1 MFRKSVSK
9 TSKDYNMV
17 IFKLLRV
24 KQWVKNL
31 FVFLPAIFSGQ
42 LLNAET
48 FLHTLEAFFVFCLI
62 SSTIYILND
71 ICDRKADREHPRKRL
86 RPIASGKV
94 SVGLASVIAVVIF
107 VAAFALAWLFFG
119 MNVDVFLIAAGYVI
133 MNIAY
138 TLTLKNIAILDVI
151 IIATGFVLRVL
162 MGGAACGIW
171 VSPWLVMMVFL
182 LTLLIAFGKRRDD
195 LIRAATDGKKIR
207 KSVTGYNITFINQVI
222 SLLAGTMIVAYVCY
236 TLSNDVMTR
245 FASQNV
251 YLTSV
256 FVIAAVLRY
265 LQLIYV
271 REESGSPT
279 DIIYRDR
286 FIQSCCVLWL
296 LSFIFIIYR

>member
-1 MFRKSVSK
+1 
-9 TSKDYNMV
+9 MV

-42 LLNAET
+42 FLNAET

-94 SVGLASVIAVVIF
+94 SVGLASVITVVIF
-107 VAAFALAWLFFG
+107 VAAFVLAWLFFG

>member
-1 MFRKSVSK
+1 
-9 TSKDYNMV
+9 MV

-107 VAAFALAWLFFG
+107 VAAFVLAWLFFG

-195 LIRAATDGKKIR
+195 LILAATDGKKIR

-236 TLSNDVMTR
+236 TLSNDVMMR

>member
-1 MFRKSVSK
+1 
-9 TSKDYNMV
+9 MV

-107 VAAFALAWLFFG
+107 VAAFVLAWLFFG

-162 MGGAACGIW
+162 MGGAACSIW

-195 LIRAATDGKKIR
+195 LILAATDGKKIR

-236 TLSNDVMTR
+236 TLSNDVMMC

-256 FVIAAVLRY
+256 FVIAAVRRY

>member
-1 MFRKSVSK
+1 
-9 TSKDYNMV
+9 MV

-195 LIRAATDGKKIR
+195 LILAATDGKKIR

>member
-1 MFRKSVSK
+1 
-9 TSKDYNMV
+9 MV

-86 RPIASGKV
+86 RPIASGKA

-107 VAAFALAWLFFG
+107 VAAFVLAWLFFG

-195 LIRAATDGKKIR
+195 LILAATDGKKIR

-236 TLSNDVMTR
+236 TLSNDVMMR

>member
-1 MFRKSVSK
+1 
-9 TSKDYNMV
+9 MV

-86 RPIASGKV
+86 RPIASGKA

-107 VAAFALAWLFFG
+107 VAAFVLAWLFFG

-195 LIRAATDGKKIR
+195 LVLAATDGKKIR

-236 TLSNDVMTR
+236 TLSNDVMMR

>member
-1 MFRKSVSK
+1 
-9 TSKDYNMV
+9 MV

-107 VAAFALAWLFFG
+107 VAAFVLAWLFFG

-195 LIRAATDGKKIR
+195 LILAATDGKKIR

-236 TLSNDVMTR
+236 TLSNDVMMR

-256 FVIAAVLRY
+256 FVIAAVFRY

>member
-1 MFRKSVSK
+1 
-9 TSKDYNMV
+9 MV

-107 VAAFALAWLFFG
+107 VAAFVLAWLFFG

>member
-1 MFRKSVSK
+1 
-9 TSKDYNMV
+9 MV

>member
-1 MFRKSVSK
+1 
-9 TSKDYNMV
+9 MV

-107 VAAFALAWLFFG
+107 VAAFVLAWLFFG

-195 LIRAATDGKKIR
+195 LVLAATDGKKIR

-236 TLSNDVMTR
+236 TLSNDVMMR

>member
-1 MFRKSVSK
+1 
-9 TSKDYNMV
+9 MV

-107 VAAFALAWLFFG
+107 VAAFVLAWLFFG

-151 IIATGFVLRVL
+151 IIAAGFVLRVL

-195 LIRAATDGKKIR
+195 LIRAESDGKKIR

>member
-1 MFRKSVSK
+1 
-9 TSKDYNMV
+9 MV
-17 IFKLLRV
+17 IPRLLRV

-42 LLNAET
+42 LFNAET
-48 FLHTLEAFFVFCLI
+48 FLHTLEAFFIFCLI

-94 SVGLASVIAVVIF
+94 SVGLAATIAVVVF
-107 VAAFALAWLFFG
+107 VAAFALAYLFFG
-119 MNVDVFLIAAGYVI
+119 LNVDIFLIAAGYVI

-195 LIRAATDGKKIR
+195 LIRAETDGKKIR
-207 KSVTGYNITFINQVI
+207 KSVAGYNITFINQVI

-256 FVIAAVLRY
+256 FVIGAVLRY

>member
-1 MFRKSVSK
+1 
-9 TSKDYNMV
+9 MV
-17 IFKLLRV
+17 ILKLLRV

-42 LLNAET
+42 LLNADT
-48 FLHTLEAFFVFCLI
+48 FLQALEAFFIFCLI

-94 SVGLASVIAVVIF
+94 SVGLASTIAVVVF
-107 VAAFALAWLFFG
+107 VAAFALAYLFFG
-119 MNVDVFLIAAGYVI
+119 LNVDIFLIAAGYVI

-195 LIRAATDGKKIR
+195 LIRAETDGKKIR
-207 KSVTGYNITFINQVI
+207 KSVAGYNITFINQVI

-245 FASQNV
+245 FDSQNV

-256 FVIAAVLRY
+256 FVIGAVLRY